1 MEFFLPSSAF
11 DMWNNDQFQSVR
23 PGLPYAVKVL
33 LIANVGLFLLQ
44 KFVDFSTGN
53 SFSPLF
59 GLSGQ
64 AVLQGQVWRLV
75 TYMFL
80 HGDIWHIFINM
91 LMLVVFGRE
100 MESLLGTR
108 SLTHLYFGCGMLA
121 GIGWI
126 VISGA
131 GQEYCIGASGAVFGI
146 MGAFAAIFPERRIT
160 LLLFFVLPVN
170 VKARTMA
177 IGLGIIALLSLMGDD
192 GSIAHAAH
200 LAGGLAGYLYG
211 RRARRTRS
219 SLGWRQPDCGRPSGR
234 GFGRSTWRWPSSDE
248 ESLPTAEEI
257 DDILEKIT
265 RRGIGSLS
273 RSERDALERA
283 SQRGKRAG

>member
-1 MEFFLPSSAF
+1 MLDVDVLCA
-11 DMWNNDQFQSVR
+11 MWNNDQFQSVT
-23 PGLPYAVKVL
+23 PGLPRAVKIL
-33 LIANVGLFLLQ
+33 LIANICPFLLEIV
-44 KFVDFSTGN
+44 VDFSPGS
-53 SFSPLF
+53 SFSGLF
-59 GLSGQ
+59 GLSGR
-64 AVLQGQVWRLV
+64 AVLQGQVWRLF

-91 LMLVVFGRE
+91 LMLVIFGRE
-100 MESLLGTR
+100 MERMLGTR
-108 SLTHLYFGCGMLA
+108 RFTRLYFGCGLLA

-126 VISGA
+126 IISG
-131 GQEYCIGASGAVFGI
+131 GRREYCIGASGAVFGI
-146 MGAFAAIFPERRIT
+146 MGAFAAILPERRIT

-177 IGLGIIALLSLMGDD
+177 IGLGIITVLSLMRGD

-211 RRARRTRS
+211 RRTRGTRS
-219 SLGWRQPDCGRPSGR
+219 SPGWRR
-234 GFGRSTWRWPSSDE
+234 PSSDE

-257 DDILEKIT
+257 DGILEKIT
-265 RRGIGSLS
+265 RQGIGSLS

-283 SQRGKRAG
+283 SRRVTRH